1 MVCKAN
7 ILMSAL
13 RVCSSGKEVLEEVDR
28 KLQRGKR
35 VLLSLL
41 TRLADAG
48 LFLSTDLHL
57 DS

>member
-1 MVCKAN
+1 MACKAN

-13 RVCSSGKEVLEEVDR
+13 RVCSSRKEILEEVDR
-28 KLQRGKR
+28 KHQRRKH

-41 TRLADAG
+41 PRLADAG
-48 LFLSTDLHL
+48 LFLRTDLDL

>member
-13 RVCSSGKEVLEEVDR
+13 RVCSSGKEVLQEVDR

-41 TRLADAG
+41 PRLADAG